1 MQLKPEKDSDFCN
14 KTQPAHSQIHHW
26 TDSWLLGQVLSILPT
41 ESEAEKFHR
50 RSRTGRHIFSFYLR
64 KKALWQVQNTSHT
77 EIFNDRGSSFMV
89 YIVYLVFEEE
99 ICPAAVRNVTY
110 KAGWE
115 YIPPCPILLSG
126 TKNLFCFQR
135 CIVTITG
142 ATHTVSFSQDSN
154 TNKFSNPNTNI
165 VSFPHVQNEQSFP

>member
-1 MQLKPEKDSDFCN
+1 
-14 KTQPAHSQIHHW
+14 
-26 TDSWLLGQVLSILPT
+26 
-41 ESEAEKFHR
+41 
-50 RSRTGRHIFSFYLR
+50 
-64 KKALWQVQNTSHT
+64 
-77 EIFNDRGSSFMV
+77 MV

-135 CIVTITG
+135 CIVTTAG
-142 ATHTVSFSQDSN
+142 ATHTVSFSQDSK